1 MTLRNTGDPS
11 KNTEVTLGCSWVI
24 LGTMA
29 VGIIRTSV
37 SLTLMFC
44 AQKHTR
50 LANFFACGC
59 YPRTSS
65 GQLSG
70 VVCFQRRPRLLTL
83 GSTLA
88 SVALVP
94 MVSRHHVFVAT
105 CMCIVRALY
114 ARWYDS
120 APSLA
125 CAPTW
130 ILAFHDMSVLHNI
143 PHFNAS
149 FL

>member
-1 MTLRNTGDPS
+1 MTLRNNGDPG
-11 KNTEVTLGCSWVI
+11 KNTEVTLVFSWVI

-29 VGIIRTSV
+29 VGIIRTSI
-37 SLTLMFC
+37 SLTLMFF

-65 GQLSG
+65 SQLSG

-88 SVALVP
+88 SAALVP
-94 MVSRHHVFVAT
+94 MVSRDHVCVAP
-105 CMCIVRALY
+105 CMCIVLALY

-125 CAPTW
+125 CAPK
-130 ILAFHDMSVLHNI
+130 
-143 PHFNAS
+143 
-149 FL
+149 